1 MGIRSILRALGRG
14 SAWSLI
20 KQVAAVTLVV
30 TAATTFAMFSPSY
43 RYSQSEGFRQAP
55 FDIWVSGPLDEST
68 ISQLEVIDPSASY
81 AAVADVSPR
90 YLQAGDRRVPI
101 ANGRLFDQATAI
113 PLVYPTALRL
123 NGARFEDLQ
132 PGEAILDG
140 QSADALGVGVGSDIV
155 ANVVAADG
163 SYVDIPVKVASIVVT
178 TAHLKASLGAILSD
192 DWRIAIAPD
201 IPPFSSLF
209 VATQNP
215 TAFEEWIAASGRELF
230 LFKRSDLLSEA
241 VAQANQLVDRSRELA
256 FLGLAS
262 MILVVFIVRDVR
274 GLLRLRARPAAVLIA
289 MGVRPM
295 RIATAVVVEQG
306 LLLGTAIFLGATAGA
321 TWFVLGFHLPVPLED
336 LGFVIATLLILAAAA
351 LGVVVLSVVRELSS
365 IPVTRLLFEGA

>member
-1 MGIRSILRALGRG
+1 VGIRSILRALGRG
-14 SAWSLI
+14 SAWSVI
-20 KQVAAVTLVV
+20 KQVAAVTIVV

-55 FDIWVSGPLDEST
+55 FDIWVNGPLDDST
-68 ISQLEVIDPSASY
+68 VSQLQDVDPSASY

-90 YLQAGDRRVPI
+90 YLQAGEVRVPI
-101 ANGRLFDQATAI
+101 ANGRLFGQATGI
-113 PLVYPTALRL
+113 PLVYPTSLRL
-123 NGARFEDLQ
+123 AGAAFEELR
-132 PGEAILDG
+132 PGEVILDG

-192 DWRIAIAPD
+192 EWRIAIASD
-201 IPPFSSLF
+201 IPPLSSLF
-209 VATQNP
+209 VATESP
-215 TAFEEWIAASGRELF
+215 SAFEDWIAASGRELF
-230 LFKRSDLLSEA
+230 LFKRSDLLNEA

-262 MILVVFIVRDVR
+262 GILVVFIVRDVR
-274 GLLRLRARPAAVLIA
+274 ALLRLRARPAAVLIA
-289 MGVRPM
+289 LGVRPM
-295 RIATAVVVEQG
+295 RIATAVLIEQG
-306 LLLGTAIFLGATAGA
+306 ILLGTAIILGAFAGA
-321 TWFVLGFHLPVPLED
+321 TWFVVGFHLPVPLDD

-351 LGVVVLSVVRELSS
+351 LGVVVLSVVRQLTTV
-365 IPVTRLLFEGA
+365 PVTRLLFEGA